1 MTSDPFASNYQRYH
15 IDTQNTPDIVPW
27 PNRFLVKV
35 SKVGLAKLLIQEII
49 KQRGDMK
56 AVTSRPCLYGT
67 FSGPIGGF
75 SPRPE
80 YCVGCLRCTTEHPD
94 MVQILPNPER
104 QNLGDSYFHYKHI
117 NAVAYEAETGS
128 IPVKGAGYRGKFGGQ
143 GWDGIWTD
151 MSEIVRPTRDG
162 IHGREFISTVVDIGR
177 KPSYLVFDQAGKP
190 VGVTPDTFT
199 NPIPIIYDA
208 PANTGNTALV
218 CEILSRAASQTQT
231 LSILPISQISR
242 SNFSYKSIVP
252 LIEPDQFSLLS
263 QLAFIP
269 KIIEIDAS
277 QSSMKEILSLVN
289 KFSTSNLHS
298 QFAIRLSFGK
308 PDSLLEYFNLG
319 FRIFHLVSD
328 LHGRHT
334 DGRFMID
341 LIREAH
347 LTFVSAGR
355 RDEVTLIGSGG
366 IVAAEHVPKAIICG
380 LDLVAL
386 DTPLLAA
393 MQAKFTGECF
403 TRGTNQ
409 IQLPQE
415 LSVPWGVQRLKNMTA
430 AWRDQLL
437 EILGAMGLREVRRLR
452 GEIGRVMFQTD
463 LEHEAFAEIDGFL
476 E

>member
-1 MTSDPFASNYQRYH
+1 MASEQPTPFYQRYH
-15 IDTQNTPDIVPW
+15 IDTQNAPDIVPW

-56 AVTSRPCLYGT
+56 AVTSRPCMYGT
-67 FSGPIGGF
+67 FSGPVGGF

-80 YCVGCLRCTTEHPD
+80 YCVGCLRCTTQHPD

-117 NAVAYEAETGS
+117 NAVTYEAETGS
-128 IPVKGAGYRGKFGGQ
+128 IPVKGAGYRGKFGGR

-162 IHGREFISTVVDIGR
+162 IHGREFISTVVDIGQ

-190 VGVTPDTFT
+190 VGITPDTLSL
-199 NPIPIIYDA
+199 PLPIIFDV
-208 PANTGNTALV
+208 PVISEVTPMLSV
-218 CEILSRAASQTQT
+218 ILSKAASQTQT
-231 LSILPISQISR
+231 LSILPISEIIR
-242 SNFSYKSIVP
+242 NNLSNKSIVP
-252 LIEPDQFSLLS
+252 FIEPSQFSQLS

-269 KIIEIDAS
+269 KIIEIDANQAS
-277 QSSMKEILSLVN
+277 IKGLESLVN
-289 KFSTSNLHS
+289 KLPTSNSHT
-298 QFAIRLSFGK
+298 QVAIRLAFGK
-308 PDSLLEYFNLG
+308 PDILLEYFNFG
-319 FRIFHLVSD
+319 FRIFHLVSN
-328 LHGRHT
+328 LHGHHT

-347 LTFVSAGR
+347 LTFVEAGR
-355 RDEVTLIGSGG
+355 RDEITLIGSGG
-366 IVAAEHVPKAIICG
+366 IVAAEHVPKAILCG

-393 MQAKFTGECF
+393 MQARFTGECF
-403 TRGTNQ
+403 ARGTNQ
-409 IQLPQE
+409 IQLPHE
-415 LSVPWGVQRLKNMTA
+415 LSVQWGVQRIKNMTA

-452 GEIGRVMFQTD
+452 GEIGRVMFQAD
-463 LEHEAFAEIDGFL
+463 LEREAFAEIDGYL